1 MLPHSSS
8 AVAAWAVAPAAE
20 GEEKSLPAAAS
31 SLDLGCLS
39 LGRGWWHDN
48 AEEPEEIPT
57 RVETI
62 PPPPLPPPPGS
73 TTEVEGLGLAVSV
86 KKVIKGLKKASKL
99 HAKQAKTLK
108 GVIGEKKKRS

>member
-39 LGRGWWHDN
+39 LGGRGWWHD

-62 PPPPLPPPPGS
+62 PPPPLPPPPES
-73 TTEVEGLGLAVSV
+73 ATEVEGLGLAVSV
-86 KKVIKGLKKASKL
+86 TKQLTEVMTCTYAS
-99 HAKQAKTLK
+99 
-108 GVIGEKKKRS
+108 

>member
-39 LGRGWWHDN
+39 LGRGWWEDD
-48 AEEPEEIPT
+48 AEPEEIPT

-62 PPPPLPPPPGS
+62 PPTPPPLES
-73 TTEVEGLGLAVSV
+73 TPEVEGLGLAVSAN
-86 KKVIKGLKKASKL
+86 K
-99 HAKQAKTLK
+99 
-108 GVIGEKKKRS
+108 

>member
-8 AVAAWAVAPAAE
+8 AVAAWAVAPPAE

-39 LGRGWWHDN
+39 LGGRGWWHD

-62 PPPPLPPPPGS
+62 PPPPES
-73 TTEVEGLGLAVSV
+73 ATEVEGLGLAVSV
-86 KKVIKGLKKASKL
+86 TKQLTEEMTCTYAS
-99 HAKQAKTLK
+99 
-108 GVIGEKKKRS
+108 